1 MESGSEASIEVIAV
15 GVPGG
20 TLAVEHVTAATSPV
34 LAIHGISSQRKLWN
48 WLRAQRP
55 GLSLIAPD
63 LRGRGDSVGVN
74 GARVAGLA
82 GNAAIAGELGVK
94 LLGAVA

>member
-1 MESGSEASIEVIAV
+1 MQSGSEASIEVIAV

-48 WLRAQRP
+48 WLRA
-55 GLSLIAPD
+55 
-63 LRGRGDSVGVN
+63 
-74 GARVAGLA
+74 
-82 GNAAIAGELGVK
+82 
-94 LLGAVA
+94 

>member
-1 MESGSEASIEVIAV
+1 MQSGSEASIEVIAV

-20 TLAVEHVTAATSPV
+20 ALAVEHVTAATSPV

-48 WLRAQRP
+48 WLRAQHP

-63 LRGRGDSVGVN
+63 LRGRGDSVASP
-74 GARVAGLA
+74 ARRRCPGTPLT
-82 GNAAIAGELGVK
+82 
-94 LLGAVA
+94 